1 MPVDSI
7 VDEPDQLEDSPE
19 EMYTPVFLLTY
30 FENVLEKIKLEQRND
45 PEISEKVSSLNNSR
59 LDNGTR
65 PSDSKYVIKNEVLC
79 RKILPFPKEKNSSTL
94 DLKLAMK
101 KTIVAEPKGDR
112 SDSEIV
118 IVPPVSEVNS
128 SFSDLNGNRDI
139 NSVQEPVAAD
149 LGNGSTN
156 SREIYDIVPVVPYS
170 LRNEIMEYF
179 HSYPEF
185 GHFVKTMSKAFD
197 DIRKF
202 LKEKDGRPTEKFK
215 LFTKEGHF
223 NIFARV
229 MLFRRNAAK
238 LRDLNPNLVLLPK
251 DVIWLC
257 ITKPCNIKMLE
268 AVMPSLS
275 DWQVICKQGLVD
287 AIATGKS
294 TTWDENLA
302 HKNTVHYVTVDS
314 WSDDDSDFEHD
325 YDVYLP
331 DTNVQERVYTPTT
344 NAENDAQNNE
354 QERAFNAPSTS
365 TSCINNNDNS
375 SEISTIDCQI
385 LNEYA
390 INKLANDSDCNENI
404 TDDNMNDSGLCDMI
418 MGSAHNEVENVNRNV
433 EENDGIVIAI
443 ENEQVELAN
452 PINRNCEESIEI
464 VPPMNENR
472 FDRVVN
478 FHDVREHDLMHHWKE
493 IRTSK
498 MWKPTINRLRRK
510 RASIKRYRMEQLT
523 LRCGEKNVGLWPY

>member
-1 MPVDSI
+1 
-7 VDEPDQLEDSPE
+7 
-19 EMYTPVFLLTY
+19 
-30 FENVLEKIKLEQRND
+30 
-45 PEISEKVSSLNNSR
+45 
-59 LDNGTR
+59 
-65 PSDSKYVIKNEVLC
+65 
-79 RKILPFPKEKNSSTL
+79 
-94 DLKLAMK
+94 
-101 KTIVAEPKGDR
+101 
-112 SDSEIV
+112 
-118 IVPPVSEVNS
+118 
-128 SFSDLNGNRDI
+128 
-139 NSVQEPVAAD
+139 
-149 LGNGSTN
+149 
-156 SREIYDIVPVVPYS
+156 
-170 LRNEIMEYF
+170 
-179 HSYPEF
+179 
-185 GHFVKTMSKAFD
+185 MSKAFD

-223 NIFARV
+223 NMFARV
-229 MLFRRNAAK
+229 MLFRCNAAK

-257 ITKPCNIKMLE
+257 ITKPCSIKMLE

-294 TTWDENLA
+294 TAWNENLA
-302 HKNTVHYVTVDS
+302 HRNNVHYVTVDS
-314 WSDDDSDFEHD
+314 WSDDDSDLEHD

-344 NAENDAQNNE
+344 NAENNAQNNE

-390 INKLANDSDCNENI
+390 INNLANDSDCNENI

-418 MGSAHNEVENVNRNV
+418 MGSAHNEVENVNHNV

-443 ENEQVELAN
+443 ENEQVEVELAN

-510 RASIKRYRMEQLT
+510 RASIKRCRMEQLT
-523 LRCGEKNVGLWPY
+523 LRCGEKNVGLWPSREVEDEEKTKLETLLQMINNMAETLSELNLCLDWSLDDFSHIFLNERKELHMKTLINMSKFPKLRALEISRDFMEVPIVYHLAKENSVVLERKH